1 MAKFKI
7 IVVGLLLAN
16 NQMAKAGDFIDEK
29 AFASPAEDLVKGG
42 YIAKPTKAELEQIAK
57 DEKASAAS
65 TDATEKAAKEAAERE
80 AAEAAEAEEKAAK
93 KEEEDAAK
101 TAQEAAD
108 KK

>member
-65 TDATEKAAKEAAERE
+65 TDATEKAVK
-80 AAEAAEAEEKAAK
+80 EAEEKAAK
-93 KEEEDAAK
+93 ETEEV
-101 TAQEAAD
+101 AD